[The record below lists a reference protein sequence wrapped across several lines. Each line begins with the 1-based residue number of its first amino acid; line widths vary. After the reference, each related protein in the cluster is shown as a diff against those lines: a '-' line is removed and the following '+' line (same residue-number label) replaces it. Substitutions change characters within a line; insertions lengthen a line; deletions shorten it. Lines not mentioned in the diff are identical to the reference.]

1 MRIILSNSLQNLI
14 IILLVHKLIW
24 EQISLKYILS
34 FLFGN
39 MVCFSIYLNTLLPPS
54 KFCGFSLFV
63 FVLTQGQPISC
74 QSDLQLF
81 YVFGLS
87 FPEVT
92 GVFLFLYPVFQMV
105 TFCSLGRVHFV
116 YSFCTQRCTYLKYY
130 HSKWVSVHFPCSS
143 LIHPPHPRKQV
154 FLVQKK
160 HISPHFQ
167 SLYFFSMFHI
177 FIMLNNVFC

>member
-1 MRIILSNSLQNLI
+1 M
-14 IILLVHKLIW
+14 ILLVHKLIW
-24 EQISLKYILS
+24 EQIFLKYILS

-39 MVCFSIYLNTLLPPS
+39 MVYFSIYLNTLLLPS

-105 TFCSLGRVHFV
+105 TFCSLGRGYFV
-116 YSFCTQRCTYLKYY
+116 YSFCTQQCTYLKYH
-130 HSKWVSVHFPCSS
+130 HSKWVSVLFPRCILLLSSVLPIPGNRSFLCKKNTFLLIFNIYTSS
-143 LIHPPHPRKQV
+143 LCFI
-154 FLVQKK
+154 FL
-160 HISPHFQ
+160 S
-167 SLYFFSMFHI
+167 
-177 FIMLNNVFC
+177 C